1 MLSELAKGRKVTGIK
16 QTRRAVLTGSAEA
29 VYIAE
34 DAEMRLRLELSK
46 LCEQYGVSSCY
57 VPSMKEL
64 GKACGIRVGA
74 SAAALLK

>member
-34 DAEMRLRLELSK
+34 DAETRLQLSK